1 LKGQRRKKKGI
12 SKGNSKS
19 SGLSSKT
26 GTRRLDPLDFHPR
39 EQASVDQLDPPRH
52 GSVSRV
58 RALSMPPQLQVTNPW
73 RMHVGTV
80 EIPVISRTTVRS

>member
-26 GTRRLDPLDFHPR
+26 GTRKLDPLNFHPR
-39 EQASVDQLDPPRH
+39 DQASVDQLDPPRH

-58 RALSMPPQLQVTNPW
+58 KAPSMPL
-73 RMHVGTV
+73 
-80 EIPVISRTTVRS
+80 S